1 MTLEKLTSL
10 QNPDPD
16 GSPSGRRKIPA
27 ALLPLGLLLAFGALF
42 GLMFGARLLP
52 AAEVRTAPVLMLRTG
67 LQKGEDLSSSKTP
80 QGVPSTPTDRGT
92 LLFQSSGWIEPD
104 PYIIHVPALVSGVV
118 KEVLVLEGQR
128 VRGNDIIATLI
139 EDDAKLDVEEA
150 TRAVA
155 ALDAAKVA
163 HCSQLPVLN
172 AKMHAVQQR
181 VAAEKARLA
190 ELQDTANRLSSVRP
204 GSVSAQE
211 VRKAQLQVE
220 AQEALIE
227 EANAQWSEALA
238 EINKVELERLAM
250 NAKILRAQTEL
261 ARKKLALE
269 RTVIRAPIDGIV
281 LHLHATPGK
290 KRMLQGDDPKSAT
303 IVELYQPEKLQARI
317 DVPLSEAASLK
328 VGQVVALST
337 DLLTDI
343 TFDGEVTRIMGEADL
358 QRNTLQAKVR
368 ILNPDDRLRP
378 EMLVRAEFYPNREPE
393 SGTGTAPT
401 GSSRRLALFAP
412 VEAMF
417 HRAQDSA
424 RVWVVEDGRAQPRTL
439 KLGVEERE
447 QHLHVLE
454 GLYPG
459 DHVILPPHHKLK
471 KAQRVKVSDP
481 S

>member
-1 MTLEKLTSL
+1 
-10 QNPDPD
+10 
-16 GSPSGRRKIPA
+16 
-27 ALLPLGLLLAFGALF
+27 
-42 GLMFGARLLP
+42 
-52 AAEVRTAPVLMLRTG
+52 
-67 LQKGEDLSSSKTP
+67 
-80 QGVPSTPTDRGT
+80 
-92 LLFQSSGWIEPD
+92 
-104 PYIIHVPALVSGVV
+104 
-118 KEVLVLEGQR
+118 
-128 VRGNDIIATLI
+128 
-139 EDDAKLDVEEA
+139 
-150 TRAVA
+150 
-155 ALDAAKVA
+155 
-163 HCSQLPVLN
+163 
-172 AKMHAVQQR
+172 MHAVQQR

-250 NAKILRAQTEL
+250 NAKTQAQTEL

-269 RTVIRAPIDGIV
+269 RTVISANRWIGFISTRPRA
-281 LHLHATPGK
+281 
-290 KRMLQGDDPKSAT
+290 KRMLQDDPKRPPSSSST
-303 IVELYQPEKLQARI
+303 
-317 DVPLSEAASLK
+317 SLK
-328 VGQVVALST
+328 SCRHALTFPSARPPPQGGQVVAFST

-358 QRNTLQAKVR
+358 QRNTLRPRFASSTLTTGCVPDACPCRVLPQPGTR
-368 ILNPDDRLRP
+368 IR
-378 EMLVRAEFYPNREPE
+378 
-393 SGTGTAPT
+393 TGTAPT

-417 HRAQDSA
+417 DRAQDSA